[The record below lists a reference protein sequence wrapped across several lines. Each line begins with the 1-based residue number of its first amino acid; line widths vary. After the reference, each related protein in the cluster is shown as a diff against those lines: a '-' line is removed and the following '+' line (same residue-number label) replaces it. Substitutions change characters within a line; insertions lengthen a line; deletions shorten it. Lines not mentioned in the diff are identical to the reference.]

1 VTGVQTCALPISLI
15 NKALVLGGGIAG
27 MTAALDIANN
37 GYSVTLIEKEK
48 ELGGMLKEMTEL
60 YDGKKPSDVLKDII
74 SRVNQNKNIKVINEA
89 KLSKVEGYLG
99 NFKGVVV
106 AKGKEMAVDFGA
118 AVVATGARNFEPAG
132 LFNYGKD
139 SRVVT
144 QAQLEKMLGNSNS
157 ISAKNITMIQCV
169 GARNKEREYCGRT
182 CCIDAV
188 KNAIRIKKAN
198 SSANVYVLYRDMRT
212 YGVMERLYEEAR
224 DIGVLFIKYDAEKPP
239 AVQDGA
245 VTFHDSMLNEDI
257 EIASDLVVL
266 STPLIAGENE
276 EINQLFKIPLDKNKF
291 FLEAHPKLRPV
302 DFATDGVFL
311 CGSAQAPKLV
321 DEAISQA
328 SAAASRAC
336 TILSRK
342 FIETEGAVS
351 VVNEARCIGCGTCV
365 TVCPYNA
372 PSLQEVTVKAE
383 EVTYTAKKSRINP
396 AACKGCGSCA
406 AACPAGAIT
415 AQHFSSKEIGEAIDA
430 FDKGVRSISIEK
442 GVVEVTV

>member
-1 VTGVQTCALPISLI
+1 
-15 NKALVLGGGIAG
+15 
-27 MTAALDIANN
+27 
-37 GYSVTLIEKEK
+37 
-48 ELGGMLKEMTEL
+48 MLREITEL
-60 YDGKKPSDVLKDII
+60 YDGKKPADVLKELIGKLN
-74 SRVNQNKNIKVINEA
+74 SNKNITVMNEA
-89 KLSKVEGYLG
+89 KLVKVEGYLG

-106 AKGKEMAVDFGA
+106 SKGQENTIDFGA

-144 QAQLEKMLGNSNS
+144 QAQLEKMFGSGVNAST
-157 ISAKNITMIQCV
+157 ITMIQCA
-169 GARNKEREYCGRT
+169 GSRNKEREYCGRT

-188 KNAIRIKKAN
+188 KNAIRIKKSN
-198 SSANVYVLYRDMRT
+198 MSANVYVLYRDMRT
-212 YGVMERLYEEAR
+212 YGVMEKLYESAR
-224 DIGVLFIKYDAEKPP
+224 ELGVIFIKYDAENPP
-239 AVQDGA
+239 LVQGSS
-245 VTFHDSMLNEDI
+245 VMVHDSMLNENI
-257 EIASDLVVL
+257 ELTSDLVVL
-266 STPLIAGENE
+266 STPLVAGEND
-276 EINQLFKIPLDKNKF
+276 QLFKIPLDKNKF

-311 CGSAQAPKLV
+311 CGSAQAPKLI

-351 VVNEARCIGCGTCV
+351 VVNEAKCIGCGTCV
-365 TVCPYNA
+365 TMCPYNA
-372 PSLQEVTVKAE
+372 PMLVDATVKAE
-383 EVTYTAKKSRINP
+383 EVTYTTKKSRINP

-430 FDKGVRSISIEK
+430 FDKGVKSISIDK